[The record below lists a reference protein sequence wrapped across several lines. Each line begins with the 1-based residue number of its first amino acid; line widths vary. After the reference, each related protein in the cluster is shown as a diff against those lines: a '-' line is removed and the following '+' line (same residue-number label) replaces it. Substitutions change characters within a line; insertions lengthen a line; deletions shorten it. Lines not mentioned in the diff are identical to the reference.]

1 MSKTRSGNGSSDTD
15 RLPGLSRRRKQLEFN
30 VARVSLAAVVGVVPV
45 ALVMMTASP
54 AVAVADSAGLIA
66 DQPGVFTGPAQPGT
80 SAPPPPPP
88 PDAEPEPQAESL
100 SPPTVFY
107 AQPPQVRNDGSS
119 RPAPEFAAPVA
130 PFKIED
136 LHLPEPVEPVA
147 PIEAPPDTVRVGQW
161 SAPRPDWLP
170 PECAEA
176 INGIAAQ
183 AEAQVATALDSI
195 GIEAGRSDRV
205 AGATLAGAGI
215 GGAAGA
221 VVAGAPAAAAGAVVG
236 GLVGGTIGGI
246 AGAAVGTVI
255 SVPVVGPVTSGVA
268 GTVLGAAAGA
278 AAGAAVAGLPVAAVG
293 AVAAGTVGAGFGA
306 GVGVGQP

>member
-1 MSKTRSGNGSSDTD
+1 MESNA
-15 RLPGLSRRRKQLEFN
+15 
-30 VARVSLAAVVGVVPV
+30 ARVSLAAVVGVVPV

-54 AVAVADSAGLIA
+54 AVAVAESAGLIA

-80 SAPPPPPP
+80 SAPTLPPP
-88 PDAEPEPQAESL
+88 PDAEPEPQAELL
-100 SPPTVFY
+100 SPQPPVFY
-107 AQPPQVRNDGSS
+107 AQPPQVRNDSSS

-176 INGIAAQ
+176 INDAAAQ

-221 VVAGAPAAAAGAVVG
+221 VVAGVPAAAAGAVVG